1 MKYLE
6 MIAKSLGKTLKKRGS
21 KYILNNGGYSMGVEC
36 ENLEQVAKELSIKV
50 KYLNDMYYA
59 GWTKLKK
66 EFKS

>member
-21 KYILNNGGYSMGVEC
+21 KYILNSGGYSTGVEC

-50 KYLNDMYYA
+50 KYLNE
-59 GWTKLKK
+59 K
-66 EFKS
+66 EV